1 MQFPSVPLPTWQRS
15 KQREYSSSPPPPLV
29 RSAPILGNDSFGLP
43 TNDPDPFGVQALEE
57 AGFEIK
63 EAGTNSRPP
72 SNAFAYTPSPK
83 SPIFSTYIHCRTQSI
98 DEITKRDVRRD
109 SKRSTISVDHGT
121 QTADLGPL
129 TVAGSPSNSP
139 IVKATENLSWTINE
153 DAGEQDEVQGPTDL
167 AEPDEVLA
175 EEEHVELLED
185 ESEVIVEEPV
195 TVQLVAQAGAA
206 PIVSRARLV
215 TIPKRIPPPL
225 PPRNPYRNRLGNITH
240 TDSSSQ
246 SFSEEE
252 REQSQDPEDEQEYQH
267 SSQYSSRVTS
277 PAKSGFDANSLESP
291 NPWSETSAT
300 EEEPEAKAESIN
312 RKDEPATVEVDVD
325 ILEDKAAM
333 DYDEFHSIPST
344 PIETIESRSEPIQI
358 SRAGQ

>member
-15 KQREYSSSPPPPLV
+15 KQRKYSSPPPPLV
-29 RSAPILGNDSFGLP
+29 RSAPILGDDSFGLP

-63 EAGTNSRPP
+63 EAGTHSRPP

-83 SPIFSTYIHCRTQSI
+83 SPIFSTYIHRRAQSI
-98 DEITKRDVRRD
+98 DEITKRDARRD
-109 SKRSTISVDHGT
+109 SKRSIMSVDHGT
-121 QTADLGPL
+121 QTADLAPL
-129 TVAGSPSNSP
+129 TVVKSPSNSP
-139 IVKATENLSWTINE
+139 TVKATENLSWTIDE
-153 DAGEQDEVQGPTDL
+153 DTGEQDELQRPIDL
-167 AEPDEVLA
+167 AEPDKVLA
-175 EEEHVELLED
+175 KEEHVELLED
-185 ESEVIVEEPV
+185 ESEVTVEEPV
-195 TVQLVAQAGAA
+195 TVQVVAQAGAA

-225 PPRNPYRNRLGNITH
+225 PPRNPHRNRLGNTTH

-252 REQSQDPEDEQEYQH
+252 REQSQYPEDEHEYQH

-277 PAKSGFDANSLESP
+277 PAKSGFDVNSLESP
-291 NPWSETSAT
+291 NPWSETSLT
-300 EEEPEAKAESIN
+300 EEEQEVKAESTN
-312 RKDEPATVEVDVD
+312 RKDESAIVEVNVD
-325 ILEDKAAM
+325 TLEDKAAI

-344 PIETIESRSEPIQI
+344 PIENIESRNELIRVSI
-358 SRAGQ
+358 AGQ